1 MATTDYDPEEFIDI
15 ALNSIF
21 PSTEEIDSE
30 ILKEITKFLED
41 SENKVPLEDAEMV
54 RGEIRKALIHFK
66 NRPYLFKTR
75 KKMETLLRSDGNWK
89 RFMIAPQDLINEL
102 REAGLNRE
110 EIDLLK
116 ESLQCAENSYEL
128 IKSIPS
134 PQNP

>member
-1 MATTDYDPEEFIDI
+1 MATTDYDSEEFIDI

-41 SENKVPLEDAEMV
+41 SENKVPIEDAEMV

-75 KKMETLLRSDGNWK
+75 KKMEELLRTDGNWR
-89 RFMIAPQDLINEL
+89 RFMIAPQDLIKEL
-102 REAGLNRE
+102 REAGLNKE

-116 ESLQCAENSYEL
+116 ESLKYAENSYEL

-134 PQNP
+134 P

>member
-1 MATTDYDPEEFIDI
+1 MASTEYDSEEFIDI

-30 ILKEITKFLED
+30 ILKEITIFLEE
-41 SENKVPLEDAEMV
+41 SENKVPIEDAEMV

-75 KKMETLLRSDGNWK
+75 KKMEELLKIDGNWK
-89 RFMIAPQDLINEL
+89 RFIIAPNDLIKEL
-102 REAGLNRE
+102 REAGLNKE

-134 PQNP
+134 PRN

>member
-1 MATTDYDPEEFIDI
+1 MASTEYDPEEFIDI

-30 ILKEITKFLED
+30 ILKEITVFLEE
-41 SENKVPLEDAEMV
+41 SENKVPIEDAEMV

-75 KKMETLLRSDGNWK
+75 KKMEELLKIDGNWK
-89 RFMIAPQDLINEL
+89 RFIVAPNDLIKEL
-102 REAGLNRE
+102 REAGLNKE

-128 IKSIPS
+128 IKSIPL
-134 PQNP
+134 PRN

>member
-1 MATTDYDPEEFIDI
+1 MASTEYDPDEFIDI

-30 ILKEITKFLED
+30 ILKEITIFLEE

-75 KKMETLLRSDGNWK
+75 KKMEELLKIDGNWK
-89 RFMIAPQDLINEL
+89 RFMIAPHDLVKEL
-102 REAGLNRE
+102 RDAGLNKE
-110 EIDLLK
+110 EIALLK
-116 ESLQCAENSYEL
+116 ESLKYAENSYEL

-134 PQNP
+134 PRN